1 MLTRYTECEIIR
13 SLKCNLVWINVASH
27 ICNHWK
33 KYYLNFSNTINNRKP
48 TVSRWKLFS
57 YITLN
62 MPMTCALLSIFQATI
77 SLEVEKLWCFLLP
90 YLFIYSIYCTLS
102 RFKKIITPLVKI
114 YLFPSSICLQAA
126 NKSAV
131 PEEYFFPMQ
140 LPRCQVLPTY
150 VYFAFN
156 LCLMRNKSVYNI
168 SGHIIKV
175 YTTILPLQFTATIHY
190 SFWRVRC
197 LQGNR

>member
-1 MLTRYTECEIIR
+1 M
-13 SLKCNLVWINVASH
+13 
-27 ICNHWK
+27 
-33 KYYLNFSNTINNRKP
+33 
-48 TVSRWKLFS
+48 SRWQLFS
-57 YITLN
+57 YIILIL
-62 MPMTCALLSIFQATI
+62 PITCALLSIFQATI
-77 SLEVEKLWCFLLP
+77 SREVEKLWCFLLP

>member
-1 MLTRYTECEIIR
+1 MWFPIFATIEKNLIYIFQTQSIIENQLYM
-13 SLKCNLVWINVASH
+13 S
-27 ICNHWK
+27 
-33 KYYLNFSNTINNRKP
+33 P
-48 TVSRWKLFS
+48 WKLYS
-57 YITLN
+57 YITL
-62 MPMTCALLSIFQATI
+62 MLPMTWALVSIFQATI
-77 SLEVEKLWCFLLP
+77 SREVEKLWCFLLP

>member
-1 MLTRYTECEIIR
+1 MQLNLNKCGFLYLQSLTFFTY
-13 SLKCNLVWINVASH
+13 
-27 ICNHWK
+27 
-33 KYYLNFSNTINNRKP
+33 FSNTINNRKP
-48 TVSRWKLFS
+48 TVSRWNLFS
-57 YITLN
+57 YITL
-62 MPMTCALLSIFQATI
+62 MLLMTCPLLSIFQATI
-77 SLEVEKLWCFLLP
+77 SREVEKLWCFLLP

>member
-1 MLTRYTECEIIR
+1 MCLYLIQLTKQILNHFHPTILR
-13 SLKCNLVWINVASH
+13 SKS
-27 ICNHWK
+27 
-33 KYYLNFSNTINNRKP
+33 
-48 TVSRWKLFS
+48 
-57 YITLN
+57 
-62 MPMTCALLSIFQATI
+62 QAPRDRDDAVGPCI
-77 SLEVEKLWCFLLP
+77 
-90 YLFIYSIYCTLS
+90 LFIYSIYCTLS